1 MFLVAFCLMAVTT
14 AFGQGR
20 SIQGQVV
27 ASNDSEPLVG
37 VEVVEKGTGNG
48 TVTDANG
55 RFSLTPRGNNPTLQ
69 FSYVGFLTQQ
79 VKVGNKNNLSIRLD
93 EDVKALN
100 DVVVIGYGVQKKSDL
115 TGAVASV
122 KGDEI
127 KNLSTSDAAAAHVRC
142 NLAEYL
148 EKGIVK

>member
-1 MFLVAFCLMAVTT
+1 MRTKFLFLVAFCLMAVTT

-79 VKVGNKNNLSIRLD
+79 VKVGNKNNLSVPNCKTISFCKQGSDTLSFPRRSSPVRRAVLEGLD
-93 EDVKALN
+93 GGNTL
-100 DVVVIGYGVQKKSDL
+100 
-115 TGAVASV
+115 
-122 KGDEI
+122 
-127 KNLSTSDAAAAHVRC
+127 
-142 NLAEYL
+142 
-148 EKGIVK
+148 